1 MQHLDRPIS
10 LILREKGNHVH
21 TVAAQATVY
30 EALMIMAEKGIG
42 ALVVLDGEELV
53 GILSE
58 RDYARK
64 VALAGRSSKELE
76 VGEIMSTDLHTVG
89 LESTVDECMQHMTDK
104 RCRHLPVL
112 ERGKL
117 VGIVSIGD
125 MVHWII
131 NRQESTIHEL
141 EDYITGNYPH

>member
-30 EALMIMAEKGIG
+30 EALLIMAEKGIG
-42 ALVVLDGEELV
+42 ALVVLDGEALV
-53 GILSE
+53 GVISE

-64 VALAGRSSKELE
+64 VVLAGRSSKELQ